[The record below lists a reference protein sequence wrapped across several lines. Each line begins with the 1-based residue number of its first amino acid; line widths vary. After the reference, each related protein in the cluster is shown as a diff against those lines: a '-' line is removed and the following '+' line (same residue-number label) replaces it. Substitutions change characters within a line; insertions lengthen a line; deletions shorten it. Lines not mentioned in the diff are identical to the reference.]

1 MFERFTDQSRRAVVL
16 AQEEARRLNHDHIG
30 TEHLLAGLL
39 QEERGA
45 AAQVLEASGVTLESV
60 RGQIVALTGQGQEP
74 PHGHIPF
81 TPRAKKSF
89 DLAVREATRLGRHI
103 GTGHLLLG
111 LIEQDDCVAVQ
122 VLGALGID
130 RREFRA
136 RVIMETES
144 RPEGLTRM
152 IVEPE
157 SRPEGPEY
165 PPPLRPRMR
174 PRLAVTSDS
183 LQALLDSIEDRLSAI
198 ERRLGM
204 DSGGPENVIPP
215 S

>member
-30 TEHLLAGLL
+30 TEHVLAGLL
-39 QEERGA
+39 REERGA
-45 AAQVLEASGVTLESV
+45 AAQVLEASGVTLDSV
-60 RGQIVALTGQGQEP
+60 RGQIAALTGHGREP

-81 TPRAKKSF
+81 TTRAKKGF
-89 DLAVREATRLGRHI
+89 DLALREATRLGRHI
-103 GTGHLLLG
+103 GTGHLLIG

-130 RREFRA
+130 LREFRA
-136 RVIMETES
+136 RVIVETES
-144 RPEGLTRM
+144 WPEGL
-152 IVEPE
+152 
-157 SRPEGPEY
+157 EY

-174 PRLAVTSDS
+174 PRYTVMSDPI
-183 LQALLDSIEDRLSAI
+183 QALLASIEDRLSAI
-198 ERRLGM
+198 ERHLGM
-204 DSGGPENVIPP
+204 DSGDPENVIPP